1 MYRSKE
7 GMSLRKILHWAPI
20 SSMSPAGDR
29 ESSQEMTVA
38 LPLTTTAAIPATTP
52 AHNPP
57 PTPVTLTGQNELLF
71 GQFGPCG
78 WQEVELQQNQL
89 MGRAVEGRKKD
100 GPSSTGYLPFSKPWF
115 SHLENGANHHP

>member
-1 MYRSKE
+1 M
-7 GMSLRKILHWAPI
+7 
-20 SSMSPAGDR
+20 
-29 ESSQEMTVA
+29 A

-89 MGRAVEGRKKD
+89 ETAQFFTAFAKIGAFMVPLALELFVHAGCGLQDWAQGHCRPPARATRHLVHCCD
-100 GPSSTGYLPFSKPWF
+100 CHLP
-115 SHLENGANHHP
+115 